1 LYAKLDR
8 RLIKKYTVEA
18 DLTLRET
25 SPTLPA
31 MLAGMAFSAG
41 GAAKIVEILDNFY
54 SDLENAS
61 SNLPETFRKDIDPSL
76 LADVDSRCLLYLFA
90 DQFRPTL
97 GFRLSPKSRAVKR
110 EFHLA
115 MDGRAM
121 IAALRLE
128 QVRSF
133 LDCDPRF
140 P

>member
-1 LYAKLDR
+1 MHAKLDR

-25 SPTLPA
+25 SPTLPD

-41 GAAKIVEILDNFY
+41 GAAKIVEILDKFY
-54 SDLENAS
+54 SDLDNAA
-61 SNLPETFRKDIDPSL
+61 SNLPENFSEDIDPSL

-97 GFRLSPKSRAVKR
+97 GFRLRPKSRAVKR
-110 EFHLA
+110 EFHLK
-115 MDGRAM
+115 MDNRAM

-128 QVRSF
+128 QVRSC
-133 LDCDPRF
+133 LNCDPRSS
-140 P
+140 

>member
-1 LYAKLDR
+1 MHANLDR

-18 DLTLRET
+18 DLTIRKT
-25 SPTLPA
+25 SPALPD

-41 GAAKIVEILDNFY
+41 GATKIVETLDQFY
-54 SDLENAS
+54 SDLDNAA
-61 SNLPETFRKDIDPSL
+61 SNLPETFSEDIDPSL

-97 GFRLSPKSRAVKR
+97 GFRLSPKSRTVKR

-133 LDCDPRF
+133 LDRGLRSL
-140 P
+140 